1 MDIDSAEATRIQPS
15 REQLQP
21 RFLTEFN
28 VDESD
33 LTENEQETRVAPNQA
48 TEMLPIIQVCKKLF
62 IDSCLCIKRLCYY
75 YQFFPTLEIF
85 IYRRKM
91 KMSGYGGQRDKT
103 VKRQGWWFNMSMMTR
118 FLPFNY

>member
-1 MDIDSAEATRIQPS
+1 MLIRYAILSTPINADINEMDIDSAEATRIQPS

-62 IDSCLCIKRLCYY
+62 TDSCLCIKHL
-75 YQFFPTLEIF
+75 FSKGVVTI
-85 IYRRKM
+85 
-91 KMSGYGGQRDKT
+91 
-103 VKRQGWWFNMSMMTR
+103 TR
-118 FLPFNY
+118 SFRH